1 MSLPPSKRRLLFL
14 ALLICASTSCHLIFT
29 YEGREPAD
37 GAAPSPEQ
45 ELGAIK
51 DGPDAL
57 DNALVDAVAMD
68 KTPDGPMGDRGQ
80 PDNSAKDK
88 GSPDKQIK
96 DKGQPDK
103 PQKLDKGC
111 PLGTTP
117 CGGVCVDLLVSTKHC
132 GMCNNACP
140 TSTTDRCLA
149 GNCSCGAVGAGCVGG
164 LNCKAAKCACI
175 TGGLCKGCC
184 DGNTCRTLGA
194 SQSLGK
200 CGQGGAACKSCDD
213 GNDCTDD
220 GCSASGACTKSTK
233 STGTSCNSGKGK
245 CAAGSC
251 CQGCLQ
257 GTVCKGGSSTS
268 LCGQGGVV
276 CKSCDDGNDCTD
288 DGCSASGA
296 CTKSTKSTGTS
307 CNSGKGK
314 CAAGSCCQ
322 GCLQGTVCKGGS
334 STSSC
339 GVGGEVCKSCPGAT
353 CQSSSCTS
361 SGSCVKISA
370 NNGTSC
376 NSGKGQCAG
385 GSCCED
391 CRQGNICN
399 LGTSHYICGK
409 GGIVCQ
415 NCSLNATL
423 KLCTSQV
430 CSVGQTCG
438 SVNCLGGCCNGNTC
452 VLTSA
457 QNPSTCGKNGVICSA
472 CPAGQFCKNGSC
484 VW

>member
-184 DGNTCRTLGA
+184 DGTTCRTLGA

-200 CGQGGAACKSCDD
+200 CGQGGAA
-213 GNDCTDD
+213 
-220 GCSASGACTKSTK
+220 
-233 STGTSCNSGKGK
+233 
-245 CAAGSC
+245 
-251 CQGCLQ
+251 
-257 GTVCKGGSSTS
+257 
-268 LCGQGGVV
+268 